1 MAYKGSRTKTTA
13 IWLAPEDEV
22 RVGRA
27 IADAAPSAAW
37 LCSPPGPAGLHPVHL
52 HRNLEQ
58 AFECGPVQ
66 AFLLLP
72 FAAAPPGDVEP
83 DADVEITPAL
93 MGQALVQLLRSPHV
107 DDEWSRSGEHGK
119 AFSSGRL
126 AVRWSEPE
134 VGPDEHRLLSEQT
147 DIVWAAMRWAT
158 RPARLLGPG
167 GRVSTAGRIGQAA
180 YDMVTTT
187 GIPLTRGG
195 PERCALA

>member
-27 IADAAPSAAW
+27 IADAAPRAAW
-37 LCSPPGPAGLHPVHL
+37 LCSPPGPAALHPVHL

-58 AFECGPVQ
+58 AFECGP
-66 AFLLLP
+66 
-72 FAAAPPGDVEP
+72 
-83 DADVEITPAL
+83 
-93 MGQALVQLLRSPHV
+93 
-107 DDEWSRSGEHGK
+107 
-119 AFSSGRL
+119 
-126 AVRWSEPE
+126 
-134 VGPDEHRLLSEQT
+134 
-147 DIVWAAMRWAT
+147 T